1 MNEMILDI
9 INSYNGYLE
18 KIPQG
23 CESIIKKAKS
33 EVPLE
38 AMQLI
43 SQFTEGVDWLVQV
56 NEKLASLGYE
66 NPLYVMKIHEY
77 LEEINKG
84 LEIQDFLRVAD
95 IFEYEIKPYFESI
108 PPYEIPIN

>member
-1 MNEMILDI
+1 MNEMISEI
-9 INSYNGYLE
+9 INSYNEYLE

-23 CESIIKKAKS
+23 CESIINSAKS
-33 EVPLE
+33 ETPLD
-38 AMQLI
+38 ALQLI
-43 SQFTEGVDWLVQV
+43 TQFTEGVDWLVQV
-56 NEKLASLGYE
+56 NEKLSTLSYE
-66 NPLYVMKIHEY
+66 NPLYVNKIHDF
-77 LEEINKG
+77 LEGINKG

>member
-1 MNEMILDI
+1 MNEMILEI
-9 INSYNGYLE
+9 INSYNEYLE

-23 CESIIKKAKS
+23 CESIIISTKS
-33 EVPLE
+33 ETPLD
-38 AMQLI
+38 ALQLI
-43 SQFTEGVDWLVQV
+43 TQFTEGVDWLVQV
-56 NEKLASLGYE
+56 NEKLSTLSYE
-66 NPLYVMKIHEY
+66 NPLYVNKIHDF

-108 PPYEIPIN
+108 PPYDIATN